1 MSAVDAIRSG
11 QLDEALRILQQ
22 EVRSQPAQ
30 QKHRVF
36 LFQLL
41 AIKGAWDRALVQLNV
56 AGELDVAN
64 LHMMHAYREVL
75 QCEALRQDIFD
86 AKHSPLVF
94 GDPQA
99 WIAGMVDALR
109 LDGLANYQDAH
120 ALRSAALEAAPASSG
135 SINGERFE
143 WIADADSRLGP
154 VLEVLVNGRYYWVP
168 FSRLKSLRA
177 EAPIDLRDRVWMP
190 VRLIWANEGD
200 AVGFVPTRYVGT
212 TASGDSE
219 LLLARKTDWH
229 SPIADVYFGL
239 GQRMLTTDAGDYPL
253 MDVRSIDFDIVPAS
267 PEAAQ
272 ESA

>member
-1 MSAVDAIRSG
+1 MSAVDAIRAG

-41 AIKGAWDRALVQLNV
+41 AIKGAWERALVQLNV

-75 QCEALRQDIFD
+75 QCEALRRDIFD

-109 LDGLANYQDAH
+109 LDSLADYQGAH
-120 ALRSAALEAAPASSG
+120 ELRSAALEAAPTSSG

-177 EAPIDLRDRVWMP
+177 EAPVDLRDRVWMP
-190 VRLIWANEGD
+190 VRLIWANEGE
-200 AVGFVPTRYVGT
+200 AVGFIPTRYVGT
-212 TASGDSE
+212 TASEDSE
-219 LLLARKTDWH
+219 LLLARKTIWD
-229 SPIADVYFGL
+229 SPIEDVYFGL

-253 MDVRSIDFDIVPAS
+253 MDVRSIDFDIDPALS
-267 PEAAQ
+267 DPAQ